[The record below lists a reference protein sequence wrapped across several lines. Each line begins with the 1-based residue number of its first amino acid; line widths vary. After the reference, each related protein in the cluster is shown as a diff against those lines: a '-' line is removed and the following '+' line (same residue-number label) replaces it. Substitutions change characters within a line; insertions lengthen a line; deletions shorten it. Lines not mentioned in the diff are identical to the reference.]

1 MFSISEIVEQA
12 KEAKVVIAKRW
23 AAAFISCCAVMAQ
36 GNILAMFNSKHLL
49 TAGKT
54 GVLASIIIFIGM
66 VVLKYKA
73 DEDYIKAAL
82 IGSSVVIADL
92 VSHPAHFWGE
102 SVLTGGVAM
111 GVAWCI
117 SRLMSKVCECNWK

>member
-12 KEAKVVIAKRW
+12 KEAKVVMAKRW
-23 AAAFISCCAVMAQ
+23 TAAFISCCAVMSQ

-66 VVLKYKA
+66 VVLKDKA
-73 DEDYIKAAL
+73 DQDYIKAAL
-82 IGSSVVIADL
+82 IGSGVIVADL

-117 SRLMSKVCECNWK
+117 SKLMSKACQCD